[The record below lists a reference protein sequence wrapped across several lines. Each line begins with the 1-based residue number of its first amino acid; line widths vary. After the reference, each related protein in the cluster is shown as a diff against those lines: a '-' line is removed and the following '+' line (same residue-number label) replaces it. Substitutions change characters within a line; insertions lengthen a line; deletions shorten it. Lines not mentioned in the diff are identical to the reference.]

1 MRLTKME
8 GIFKLALQQLLM
20 LVGVQFVKL
29 DVNDLYSGVKEA

>member
-1 MRLTKME
+1 ME